1 MRRRELTPFSLSFL
15 DVMFCGFGAV
25 VLLVMLLSGQSRAAR
40 EQLFPDLRAEVV
52 KVQKQVLIGRKDLV
66 EARNALDVVEKEKV
80 RTEGKA
86 KKVDEKLKQTRIEL
100 AKLDAETLSEKSHV
114 NQLKADLKQLDE
126 AKKRLQ
132 QQSDKSKNLGK
143 QVHRVV
149 GDGQRQYLTGLKL
162 GGKRVLI
169 LVDKSASMLA
179 PELINIIRLRNMNDA
194 RKRQA
199 KKWRQTVASAEWIV
213 ANLPASSQ
221 YQVVTFDQTA
231 QALMSKTAGRWL
243 KANDKAT
250 VEKTVAA
257 IKQLLPGGG
266 SSLIRA
272 FRVAKQMTPRPDNI
286 ILVTDGLP
294 TLGSGKPSSSTID
307 ADDRLELFN
316 KAVRVLPSRVP
327 VNTILLAM
335 EGDPYASSAYWH
347 LAVNSNGSLIN
358 PSEDWP

>member
-66 EARNALDVVEKEKV
+66 EIRNALDVVEKETV

-86 KKVDEKLKQTRIEL
+86 KKADETVKKTRIEL
-100 AKLDAETLSEKSHV
+100 AKLDAETLSEKNHV
-114 NQLKADLKQLDE
+114 NQLKSDLKQLDE
-126 AKKRLQ
+126 ANKRLQ
-132 QQSDKSKNLGK
+132 QKSNNAKSSGN

-162 GGKRVLI
+162 GGKRVLV

-179 PELINIIRLRNMNDA
+179 PELINIIRLRNMNDS

-199 KKWRQTVASAEWIV
+199 KKWRQTLDSAEWIV
-213 ANLPASSQ
+213 ANLPAASQ
-221 YQVVTFDQTA
+221 YQVYTFDQAA
-231 QALMSKTAGRWL
+231 QPLLAKTAGRWL
-243 KANDKAT
+243 NANDKAM
-250 VEKTVAA
+250 VGKTAA
-257 IKQLLPGGG
+257 ALKQLLPGGG

-272 FRVAKQMTPRPDNI
+272 FRVAKQMSPRPDNI

-294 TLGSGKPSSSTID
+294 TRGSGKPTSTTID
-307 ADDRLELFN
+307 ADDRLALFN
-316 KAVRVLPSRVP
+316 KAVRVLPSRLP
-327 VNTILLAM
+327 INTILLAM

-347 LAVNSNGSLIN
+347 LAVNSNGSLIS